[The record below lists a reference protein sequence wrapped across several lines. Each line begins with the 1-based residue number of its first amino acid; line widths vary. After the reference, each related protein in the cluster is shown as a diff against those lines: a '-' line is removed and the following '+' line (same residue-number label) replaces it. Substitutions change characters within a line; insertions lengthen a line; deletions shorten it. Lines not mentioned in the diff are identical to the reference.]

1 MELTFTEMDDFDFLG
16 SNDLTND
23 FDLTNDLDLTN
34 DSYATYFDKPKNQKQ
49 NQTTNKNKNKN
60 PTTNPTKQIN
70 TNANQITNTSQ
81 IINPTNTN
89 QINANPTIQTN
100 PTKLKSALKKPAVS
114 FDDIL
119 NNMNLTLMDG
129 KLVFAPPPKNVRFLD
144 NNLEERNN
152 YPLNTPSLTK
162 EQILKKKLIDYAN
175 YRNEMIMA
183 SKIKS
188 TRLQFTN
195 NNNPNI
201 HTRQTAAFNRIFAL
215 KK

>member
-1 MELTFTEMDDFDFLG
+1 MELTFTEMDDLDFLG

-23 FDLTNDLDLTN
+23 LMNDEDDS
-34 DSYATYFDKPKNQKQ
+34 DSYATYFDKPREVNKKQTINVQKTNQPIHRQNQTVTIQNQPIHAQNQTVTRQNQTVTKQ
-49 NQTTNKNKNKN
+49 NQ
-60 PTTNPTKQIN
+60 PIHAQ
-70 TNANQITNTSQ
+70 
-81 IINPTNTN
+81 
-89 QINANPTIQTN
+89 
-100 PTKLKSALKKPAVS
+100 KSALKKPAIS

-129 KLVFAPPPKNVRFLD
+129 KLVFAPPLKNVHFLD

-152 YPLNTPSLTK
+152 YPLKPTLTK

-175 YRNEMIMA
+175 YRNELIMA

-201 HTRQTAAFNRIFAL
+201 YTRQTAAFNRIFTL

>member
-1 MELTFTEMDDFDFLG
+1 MELTFTEMDDLDFLG
-16 SNDLTND
+16 SDDLTNDSINDLTND
-23 FDLTNDLDLTN
+23 Y
-34 DSYATYFDKPKNQKQ
+34 DSYATYFDKPREVNKKQKQTINAQKTNQLINAQNPTVTRQ
-49 NQTTNKNKNKN
+49 NQTV
-60 PTTNPTKQIN
+60 
-70 TNANQITNTSQ
+70 
-81 IINPTNTN
+81 
-89 QINANPTIQTN
+89 TIQNQPINDQKTN
-100 PTKLKSALKKPAVS
+100 HTNVQKSALKKPAIS

-129 KLVFAPPPKNVRFLD
+129 KLVFAPPPNKKNVHFLD

-152 YPLNTPSLTK
+152 YSSNSTPLLTK

-175 YRNEMIMA
+175 YRNELIMA

-201 HTRQTAAFNRIFAL
+201 YTRQTAAFNRIFSL

>member
-1 MELTFTEMDDFDFLG
+1 MELTFTEMDDLDFLG

-23 FDLTNDLDLTN
+23 LMNDEDDS
-34 DSYATYFDKPKNQKQ
+34 DSYATYFDKPREVNKRQQIIVQKQ
-49 NQTTNKNKNKN
+49 TMHAQKQ
-60 PTTNPTKQIN
+60 PTTTRQKQPMHAQNPNPFQT
-70 TNANQITNTSQ
+70 
-81 IINPTNTN
+81 PTNTHM
-89 QINANPTIQTN
+89 Q
-100 PTKLKSALKKPAVS
+100 KSALKKPAVS

-129 KLVFAPPPKNVRFLD
+129 KLVFAPPPKNVQFLD
-144 NNLEERNN
+144 NNLEERNH
-152 YPLNTPSLTK
+152 YPSNPLTK
-162 EQILKKKLIDYAN
+162 EQIFKKKLIDYVN
-175 YRNEMIMA
+175 YRNERIMA

-201 HTRQTAAFNRIFAL
+201 HTRQTEAFNRIFTL

>member
-1 MELTFTEMDDFDFLG
+1 MELTFTEMDDLDFLG

-23 FDLTNDLDLTN
+23 LMNDED
-34 DSYATYFDKPKNQKQ
+34 DSESYATYFDKPREINKRQQIIVQKQ
-49 NQTTNKNKNKN
+49 TTTAQKQTTTAQKQPMHAQN
-60 PTTNPTKQIN
+60 PNPPPT
-70 TNANQITNTSQ
+70 
-81 IINPTNTN
+81 PTNTHM
-89 QINANPTIQTN
+89 Q
-100 PTKLKSALKKPAVS
+100 KSALKKPAIS

-129 KLVFAPPPKNVRFLD
+129 KLVFAPPPNKKNVHF
-144 NNLEERNN
+144 LEERNN
-152 YPLNTPSLTK
+152 YPLNPLTK
-162 EQILKKKLIDYAN
+162 EQIFKKKLIDYVN
-175 YRNEMIMA
+175 YRNEIIMA

>member
-1 MELTFTEMDDFDFLG
+1 MELTFTEMDDLDFLG

-23 FDLTNDLDLTN
+23 LMNHEDDS
-34 DSYATYFDKPKNQKQ
+34 DSYATYFDKPREINKRQQIIVQKQ
-49 NQTTNKNKNKN
+49 TMHAQKQTTTAQKQ
-60 PTTNPTKQIN
+60 PTTTRQKQPMHAQNPPPP
-70 TNANQITNTSQ
+70 
-81 IINPTNTN
+81 PTNTHM
-89 QINANPTIQTN
+89 Q
-100 PTKLKSALKKPAVS
+100 KSALKKPAIS

-129 KLVFAPPPKNVRFLD
+129 KLVFAPPPNKKNVRFLD
-144 NNLEERNN
+144 KNLDKNLEERNN
-152 YPLNTPSLTK
+152 YPLNPLTK
-162 EQILKKKLIDYAN
+162 EQIFKKKLIDYVN

>member
-1 MELTFTEMDDFDFLG
+1 MELTFTEMDDFGLLG
-16 SNDLTND
+16 SNDLTNGFELTNG

-34 DSYATYFDKPKNQKQ
+34 DSYATYFDKPKNQ
-49 NQTTNKNKNKN
+49 TTNKNKN
-60 PTTNPTKQIN
+60 PTKQINANTNQTKQINQTNPTKQIN
-70 TNANQITNTSQ
+70 A
-81 IINPTNTN
+81 NPTNPTN
-89 QINANPTIQTN
+89 
-100 PTKLKSALKKPAVS
+100 LKSALKKPAVS

-129 KLVFAPPPKNVRFLD
+129 KLVFAPPPNKKSVQIND
-144 NNLEERNN
+144 
-152 YPLNTPSLTK
+152 YPSNPNPLTK
-162 EQILKKKLIDYAN
+162 EQLLKKKLIDYAN
-175 YRNEMIMA
+175 YRNELIMA

-195 NNNPNI
+195 NNNPTI

>member
-1 MELTFTEMDDFDFLG
+1 MELTFTEMDDSDFLG

-23 FDLTNDLDLTN
+23 LTNDN
-34 DSYATYFDKPKNQKQ
+34 EVFYATYFDKPREVKQQQTIIAQKQ
-49 NQTTNKNKNKN
+49 
-60 PTTNPTKQIN
+60 
-70 TNANQITNTSQ
+70 
-81 IINPTNTN
+81 TN
-89 QINANPTIQTN
+89 QSTITQKPINAQ
-100 PTKLKSALKKPAVS
+100 KSALKKPAIS

-144 NNLEERNN
+144 NNLEERND
-152 YPLNTPSLTK
+152 YPLNTPPLTK
-162 EQILKKKLIDYAN
+162 EQIFKKKLIDYAN
-175 YRNEMIMA
+175 YRNEIIMA

>member
-1 MELTFTEMDDFDFLG
+1 MELTFTEMDDLDFLG

-23 FDLTNDLDLTN
+23 LMNDEDDS
-34 DSYATYFDKPKNQKQ
+34 DSYATYFDKPREVNKKQTINVQKTNQPIHRQNQTVTIQNQPIHAQNQTVTRQNQTVTKQ
-49 NQTTNKNKNKN
+49 NQ
-60 PTTNPTKQIN
+60 PIHAQ
-70 TNANQITNTSQ
+70 
-81 IINPTNTN
+81 
-89 QINANPTIQTN
+89 
-100 PTKLKSALKKPAVS
+100 KSALKKPAIS

-129 KLVFAPPPKNVRFLD
+129 KLVFAPPPNKKNVRF
-144 NNLEERNN
+144 LEERNN
-152 YPLNTPSLTK
+152 YPSNTPSLTK
-162 EQILKKKLIDYAN
+162 EQIFKKKLIDYAN
-175 YRNEMIMA
+175 YRNELIMA

-201 HTRQTAAFNRIFAL
+201 YTSQAAAFNRIFTL

>member
-1 MELTFTEMDDFDFLG
+1 MELTFTEMDDLDFLG

-23 FDLTNDLDLTN
+23 LMNDEDDS
-34 DSYATYFDKPKNQKQ
+34 DSYATYFDKPREVNKKQTINAQKTNQPIHRQ
-49 NQTTNKNKNKN
+49 NQTVTRQNQTVTRQN
-60 PTTNPTKQIN
+60 QQ
-70 TNANQITNTSQ
+70 NAAQ
-81 IINPTNTN
+81 
-89 QINANPTIQTN
+89 
-100 PTKLKSALKKPAVS
+100 KSALKKPAVS

-129 KLVFAPPPKNVRFLD
+129 KLVFAPPPNKKNVQF
-144 NNLEERNN
+144 LEERNH
-152 YPLNTPSLTK
+152 YPSNTPPSLTK
-162 EQILKKKLIDYAN
+162 EQIFKKKLIDYAN
-175 YRNEMIMA
+175 YRNELIMA

-201 HTRQTAAFNRIFAL
+201 YTSQAAAFNRIFTL

>member
-1 MELTFTEMDDFDFLG
+1 MELTFTEMDDLDFLG
-16 SNDLTND
+16 SNDLTN
-23 FDLTNDLDLTN
+23 DLTN
-34 DSYATYFDKPKNQKQ
+34 DSYATYFDKPREVNKKQSIITQKQ
-49 NQTTNKNKNKN
+49 TNQPIITQ
-60 PTTNPTKQIN
+60 KQ
-70 TNANQITNTSQ
+70 TNTQ
-81 IINPTNTN
+81 KP
-89 QINANPTIQTN
+89 INAQ
-100 PTKLKSALKKPAVS
+100 KSALKKPAIS

-129 KLVFAPPPKNVRFLD
+129 KLVFAPPSNKKNVQFLD

-152 YPLNTPSLTK
+152 YPSNTTPLLTK
-162 EQILKKKLIDYAN
+162 KQILKKKLIDYAN

-195 NNNPNI
+195 NNNPTI
-201 HTRQTAAFNRIFAL
+201 HTRQTTAFNRIFAL